1 MDELDSSFEGSYAH
15 EDLKK
20 RLLNNDLYAIKDV
33 IVPILRKDEYKGCSG
48 KICVIGG
55 SEVYSGAVYLS
66 SISTLKI
73 GGDLCFV
80 ITTDENKYPLKSY
93 SCELIVY
100 PYLYTKKSD
109 IKEIENSP
117 LDKCIKYLL
126 ERIDACVVGPGLG
139 EIDEFTEE
147 CLIYILEKFLEKNIF
162 LILDADI
169 IQAIMTNMKIF
180 NLIKNYKNC
189 LLTPNINELRKML
202 THLNNNIINEDVK
215 NIDFKHLTVYK
226 IIQYAHALKSVL
238 NAPKIL
244 IKGFHDVYISDHFFF
259 VFFMKRQC
267 LKRSGGFGDILTGIV
282 SVFLCW
288 ASKII
293 KQGIELKDIISTKET
308 FLSESFKD
316 TVYTNTH
323 VQNSDLLQTVAI
335 FNASYFLKYL
345 CKKCFRKN
353 HRGLLASDVVNS
365 IPPNFYR
372 IYDLKK
378 KIKKNKI
385 KNNKIKNNIIKK

>member
-1 MDELDSSFEGSYAH
+1 MDELDSSVEGSYAH

-33 IVPILRKDEYKGCSG
+33 IVPKLCKDEYKGCSG

-66 SISTLKI
+66 SMSTLKV

-80 ITTDENKYPLKSY
+80 ITASENSYPLKSY

-100 PYLYTKKSD
+100 PYLYNKKSD

-117 LDKCIKYLL
+117 LDKCIKYLS

-139 EIDEFTEE
+139 EIDEFTKE
-147 CLIYILEKFLEKNIF
+147 CLIYILNNFIEKNIF

-169 IQAIMTNMKIF
+169 IQFIITNMKIF

-202 THLNNNIINEDVK
+202 IHLNNNIINEDIK
-215 NIDFKHLTVYK
+215 NIDFKHLTVSN
-226 IIQYAHALKSVL
+226 IIQYAHALKCVL
-238 NAPKIL
+238 NGPKIL
-244 IKGFHDVYISDHFFF
+244 IKGFYDVYISDHFFF

-267 LKRSGGFGDILTGIV
+267 LKRSGGLGDILTGILA
-282 SVFLCW
+282 VFLCW
-288 ASKII
+288 ASKMI
-293 KQGIELKDIISTKET
+293 KQGKVLKDIITTKET
-308 FLSESFKD
+308 FLSQSFKD
-316 TVYTNTH
+316 TVYTNTNI
-323 VQNSDLLQTVAI
+323 QNNELLQTIAI

-365 IPPNFYR
+365 IPLNFYR
-372 IYDLKK
+372 IYDWKK
-378 KIKKNKI
+378 KIKK
-385 KNNKIKNNIIKK
+385 

>member
-33 IVPILRKDEYKGCSG
+33 IVPKLRKDEYKGCSG

-126 ERIDACVVGPGLG
+126 ERIDSCVVGPGLG

-169 IQAIMTNMKIF
+169 IQVIMTNMKIF

-244 IKGFHDVYISDHFFF
+244 IKGFHD
-259 VFFMKRQC
+259 
-267 LKRSGGFGDILTGIV
+267 TGIV

-323 VQNSDLLQTVAI
+323 VQNNDLLQTVAI

-378 KIKKNKI
+378 KIK
-385 KNNKIKNNIIKK
+385 NNKIKNNIIKK

>member
-1 MDELDSSFEGSYAH
+1 MNIY
-15 EDLKK
+15 
-20 RLLNNDLYAIKDV
+20 NDLYAIKDV
-33 IVPILRKDEYKGCSG
+33 IVPKLRKDEYKGCSG

-126 ERIDACVVGPGLG
+126 ERIDSCVVGPGLG

-169 IQAIMTNMKIF
+169 IQVIMTNMKIF

-267 LKRSGGFGDILTGIV
+267 LKRSGGFGDILVG
-282 SVFLCW
+282 
-288 ASKII
+288 
-293 KQGIELKDIISTKET
+293 
-308 FLSESFKD
+308 
-316 TVYTNTH
+316 
-323 VQNSDLLQTVAI
+323 
-335 FNASYFLKYL
+335 
-345 CKKCFRKN
+345 
-353 HRGLLASDVVNS
+353 
-365 IPPNFYR
+365 
-372 IYDLKK
+372 
-378 KIKKNKI
+378 
-385 KNNKIKNNIIKK
+385 